1 MSSNYPLGAENDP
14 NAPWNEYYAD
24 LTVEVNVELGTF
36 VNISVPVRGGE
47 RLSFNKEGIL
57 QDLVEEAIKE
67 KLGIDNDD
75 IILNNFEVCDYQ

>member
-14 NAPWNEYYAD
+14 NAPWNDAD

-47 RLSFNKEGIL
+47 HLSFNKEGIL

-67 KLGIDNDD
+67 KLGVDNDD
-75 IILNNFEVCDYQ
+75 VILNSFEVCDYQ